1 MARSIVVI
9 KKTIIDYKNTTSLSV
24 IKFKEEGGSSV
35 GIANAFAD
43 VFSICINVLEQ
54 LWDLMKSNFDASI
67 AKAGAGTVPW
77 FRERTLEWQYGDAVK
92 YANGVYAYDLINEE
106 KKIIK
111 FCSITETGNK
121 EILVKVA
128 KGTTPTALTSGEQL
142 SLTDYLGFIRFA
154 GTQVNI
160 ISQASDLCYINAII
174 YYDGQ
179 YSDVIQA
186 NVEGAITTYFNNIS
200 SQDNFDGKIVVNRIE
215 DAIQAVEGVTYVKLN
230 EVSLRPFNIL
240 FASRTNVFLL
250 SSGINSIRANT
261 ASGHVIAETNSG
273 YTLSDSLTY
282 TAI

>member
-1 MARSIVVI
+1 MARSIAVI
-9 KKTIIDYKNTTSLSV
+9 KQTIIDYKNTTSLSV

-35 GIANAFAD
+35 GVANAFAD

-67 AKAGAGTVPW
+67 AKAGAGTIPW
-77 FRERTLEWQYGDAVK
+77 FRERVLEWQYGDAVK
-92 YANGVYAYDLINEE
+92 YTDGVYAYDSLNEE

-111 FCSITETGNK
+111 FCSISETGNK

-128 KGTTPTALTSGEQL
+128 KGDAPTALSGGEQL
-142 SLTDYLGFIRFA
+142 SLADYLSFIRFA
-154 GTQVNI
+154 GTQISV
-160 ISQASDLCYINAII
+160 ISQSSDLCYINAIV

-186 NVEGAITTYFNNIS
+186 NVEGAIVSYFNNIS

-215 DAIQAVEGVTYVKLN
+215 DAIQGVEGVKYVKLN
-230 EVSLRPFNIL
+230 EVSLRPFNIT
-240 FASRTNVFLL
+240 FANRTNVFLL

-261 ASGHVIAETNSG
+261 SSGHVISETDSG
-273 YTLSDSLTY
+273 HTLTDSLMY